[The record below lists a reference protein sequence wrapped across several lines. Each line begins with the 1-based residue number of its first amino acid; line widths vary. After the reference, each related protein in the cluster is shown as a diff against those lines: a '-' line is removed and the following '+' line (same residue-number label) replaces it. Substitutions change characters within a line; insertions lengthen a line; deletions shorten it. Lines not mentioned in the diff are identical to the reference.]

1 MNLISAAG
9 WLEQVMS
16 EAMKPSEAV
25 LLVGQVLFG
34 SRFYVQWI
42 ATERKKEVVV
52 PEVFW
57 WLSLFGASISLVA
70 LIWKHEPV
78 LMVAQAGGLFIYTR
92 NLVIHRRTVA
102 AKAE

>member
-9 WLEQVMS
+9 WFDQVMT
-16 EAMKPSEAV
+16 EALQPSEAV
-25 LLVGQVLFG
+25 LLVGQILFG

-57 WLSLFGASISLVA
+57 WLSLFGASISLAA

-78 LMVAQAGGLFIYTR
+78 LMIAQAGGLFIYSR
-92 NLVIHRRTVA
+92 NLVIHRRNVA
-102 AKAE
+102 ANAE